1 MSETTLQQAA
11 ELTELL
17 EKQNKLYALQ
27 GTMLKGQIGMMK
39 QLQDV
44 FSQLNFKDKS
54 DELDGFN
61 DIIKEAAEEMEGFS
75 KTSQSSMTKLSDSMR
90 KSQKETEKM
99 DAPD

>member
-90 KSQKETEKM
+90 KSQK
-99 DAPD
+99 